1 MTNWDEVANKADID
15 NVGSKVDTAN
25 QGITEIKQL
34 LTNTGS
40 ESYFSKTVTTNA
52 NTNTVVPLGMTIN
65 LFKHISNDGSV
76 DVKIA
81 FTEAGLTTEGANG
94 YILLKA
100 GEVLSELNIK
110 ATSLYMLSTTTT
122 TVRVVGVV

>member
-1 MTNWDEVANKADID
+1 MSNIIIADEIEKL
-15 NVGSKVDTAN
+15 
-25 QGITEIKQL
+25 KQ
-34 LTNTGS
+34 GS
-40 ESYFSKTVTTNA
+40 ESYFSKSITTNA

-65 LFKHISNDGSV
+65 LFKHISNDGTV

-81 FTEAGLTTEGANG
+81 FSEVGLTTEGANG

-110 ATSLYMLSTTTT
+110 ATELYLLSTTA
-122 TVRVVGVV
+122 TVVRIVGVV